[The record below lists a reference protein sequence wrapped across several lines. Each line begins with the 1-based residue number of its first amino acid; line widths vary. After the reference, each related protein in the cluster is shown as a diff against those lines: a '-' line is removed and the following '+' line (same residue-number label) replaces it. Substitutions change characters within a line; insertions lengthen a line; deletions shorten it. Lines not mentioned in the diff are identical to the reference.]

1 MERIFVPEIRS
12 HQLPRTGRGEEAR
25 PADPGDRL
33 DQTDL
38 RVGKARARSDFRS
51 CRRFFSTLFCLV
63 LGTVPGDAI
72 YIEEQSYLNVPEAAK
87 PLDELLPQKGV
98 ESTGGRGMLQINSV
112 YLKRKHNI
120 NFETREV
127 EIIRYVGLPPADAQ
141 PGSQDTTPVWSSYYR
156 ELNSYSVDM
165 SDLALRR
172 LWLSQFIGQE
182 DASTAGGPGMLD
194 IVLPVNVPDW
204 MKRIGVDKPR
214 LRINGSYKLV
224 VEGTRLSGSGTPN
237 GGDTFFPSLH
247 MDQQPAFSVKGSIG
261 RLINIEINSEEG
273 FGTNLK
279 EQLKITYKGEG
290 DELEDDIIQEIEAGN
305 TSLALTGT
313 SLTGYTEDHKGL
325 FGLKMRMKFGGLEVT
340 TIASQEGGSQER
352 QKLGVGTVLTDAVR
366 EDRDI
371 DLHRHFFLLLSD
383 YDSYKDS
390 KNWQAN
396 TSLYLNGG
404 AGRRPVQ
411 VFQFLAGNEEPTLK
425 DTATACP
432 YTRDGAVISERC
444 ERGRW
449 KPMKDGT
456 EFYYDERMR
465 MLTVP
470 SGNRNMSIAVRWQ
483 GDVIKP
489 ASDLSK
495 LILIHSRSAIGVPEL
510 DQLMWR
516 NVYAISRIS
525 KQDKESFRIK
535 MVKNS
540 DSLERSQGDTVT
552 YIRKLGLEKPDKP
565 GQVNI
570 DDPTLFNLDQ
580 GYMVLPCL
588 GGISQDDDAK
598 NCITPMKRV
607 NPETRIYDDNVDEV
621 QSGSTVYKF
630 VITGKQRKST
640 FDVKENSH
648 SVSGSSCIDIE
659 KDTEKLVLNG
669 STVLVRNVDYEV
681 LYETGQITLLSP
693 RAKDPNAD
701 IDVSYECNPPFQIQ
715 DKILLGARAEYKLDG
730 ISDESL
736 LGATLLYKS
745 QSTTAERPELGR
757 EPFNQFLWGFNARLT
772 GNPKWMTSLAN
783 LFPFVQTEAPSKAN
797 FEFEVAQSSYNPNTK
812 ESAYLDNFES
822 SENSLSMPMTIYSW
836 FKASPPAFDDNGKP
850 DETLDFRHQGRFIWH
865 SSRKEPYSNIYGTT
879 GNGYTDS
886 REQTLLQ
893 MTLLPNDNLEGH
905 SWGGVMRALS
915 PGLFNQSRK
924 RTLEVVVFGHEGALT
939 VDMGQ
944 ISEDISIPGLNNAQP
959 DGKLESEID
968 VLAGETVNKNDAGL
982 DGTKLPNEKGVRWEC
997 KPTCYSISTDA
1008 NNLDPGQDNYADPN
1022 GATEESYTVDG
1033 TEGNNKGTQGY
1044 SYDTEDLDRSGVL
1057 DTKNVYLRYVMRLD
1071 SACEA
1076 RFNCEE
1082 MKNGWRKYQIPLYGT
1097 GSRIGANAGESET
1110 QILSNVKIVRAWM
1123 GRLPPRITRSQ
1134 VLLAR
1139 LNILGNNWEEGDR
1152 NRDFEIDSDRFA
1164 SGDLS
1169 DSAAIRL
1176 PPSVPDSNRLKVSVI
1191 NKQEVKSYIP
1201 SPNTKI
1207 ERDTRTDEPLP
1218 ERALVLSYANLH
1230 RGEVVHATR
1239 LLGSD
1244 PKDLTLYD
1252 RIRMEIH
1259 PDSNSVPHSTQYDP
1273 NKNRISFGLRIGK
1286 DQGNRDSKD
1295 YYEIRLHM
1303 DTMGVYDPKQVPLWE
1318 RNSFDVHMKDLSSL
1332 KNDLAY
1338 QAFAGRPVGRRAWNS
1353 GRQDSSLTLSVVGN
1367 PSLARVD
1374 WMSLVIYVDSGAG
1387 VTPQSGEVWVND
1399 LRLEGVDHSLGSS
1412 MRTLL
1417 QLDFSDFVS
1426 VSGNLTYRNGGF
1438 TTMSE
1443 TKTTPANSQTTL
1455 DYNTNLSVQ
1464 ANKVFPDQWGVS
1476 IPLALQYH
1484 GSVSRPF
1491 TKPASDLSL
1500 GGTDF
1505 MDIVRDISDNHLT
1518 IQDAQDSANDVA
1530 NQYSRVYQTTVF
1542 DQKFSAAYK
1551 KDHRSASRINQILF
1565 ERPDLQYSYSSSQR
1579 NEFFSSNQT
1588 RNYNTKVMY
1597 SLSPFD
1603 NKSYKPLSFSDKW
1616 KFMPAF
1622 LSGMDFTPYPDKLNL
1637 TVADLSF
1644 VRTETVNKPR
1654 SETDV
1659 PVAVP
1664 ALYTVELTHGVDL
1677 EWRLLSF
1684 FNFGYRLA
1692 VDRSFDND
1700 HECFD
1705 ETFFG
1710 QESNTGLSPDHKC
1723 NDGTGA
1729 GNGFMASN
1737 LVFAWD
1743 DEERNRGHL
1752 GDEFGI
1758 MYRERNRTQSF
1769 HSDFNPNIFSWL
1781 TLGANF
1787 NSGYHQTR
1795 ADSVKDRYSNGVTSP
1810 EHFDANADHDIKL
1823 NGSLSLPAL
1832 IGPSGD
1838 GKGLLGVF
1846 RKKMEDWRLR
1856 NFDVSY
1862 AVGHKYNNEAFT
1874 YDYLSKNN
1882 DWFSY
1887 YAYQLGW
1894 VYDDIGSL
1902 FSTLFQGEP
1911 NPYWMDYLSA
1921 PDPSL
1926 NSNTTFSHG
1935 VSRSW
1940 DGGTGLTVPWVD
1952 LSMSFNVKYTKEYTL
1967 FRALTASD
1975 TSVVWPDITVTGTF
1989 NDFAGKIP
1997 ALRKTFRSMTS
2008 TTTFNLRKED
2018 KHALFSS
2025 APETDKISYKFDP
2038 LMRLAATTN
2047 KDVRGEL
2054 SFKGGLEKAIDYD
2067 KAQDK
2072 VAFAKYWQKDTL
2084 LPTYTRSKGTNTKRD
2099 AFNVGG
2105 DASIGYDVETQKGIQ
2120 FWRYYVKLE
2129 NNLRL
2134 KVTGSCNYM
2143 YTERTPPDQ
2152 PPRKDQN
2159 VLTLIAKPEMS
2170 YNFTNNVDALFY
2182 TQYKYDKLWHT
2193 PNDESTHELTVHG
2206 EFTMRF

>member
-1 MERIFVPEIRS
+1 MPEHRTHPDGLPAAGKIR
-12 HQLPRTGRGEEAR
+12 LNAGEAR
-25 PADPGDRL
+25 R
-33 DQTDL
+33 
-38 RVGKARARSDFRS
+38 RADFRTF
-51 CRRFFSTLFCLV
+51 RRFFSTLFCLV

-72 YIEEQSYLNVPEAAK
+72 YIEEQSYLNVPDAAK

-98 ESTGGRGMLQINSV
+98 ESTGGQGMLKINST

-120 NFETREV
+120 NFETRQV
-127 EIIRYVGLPPADAQ
+127 EIIRYVSLPPGDAQ
-141 PGSQDTTPVWSSYYR
+141 PGSQDTTPVWSAYYG

-182 DASTAGGPGMLD
+182 DASQAGGPGMLD

-224 VEGTRLSGSGTPN
+224 VEGTRLSGNGAPN
-237 GGDTFFPSLH
+237 GGDTWFPSLH

-290 DELEDDIIQEIEAGN
+290 DELEDDVIQEIEAGN

-313 SLTGYTEDHKGL
+313 SLTGYTESHKGL

-352 QKLGVGTVLTDAVR
+352 QKLGVGTVLTDAAR

-371 DLHRHFFLLLSD
+371 DLHRHFYLKLAD
-383 YDSYKDS
+383 RDAYGNAA
-390 KNWQAN
+390 NWQGTN
-396 TSLYLNGG
+396 PLYLNESQ
-404 AGRRPVQ
+404 GRRPVQ
-411 VFQFLAGNEEPTLK
+411 VFQFLSGQEEPTLK

-432 YTRDGAVISERC
+432 YNRDGSAILERC

-456 EFYYDERMR
+456 DFFYDERMR

-483 GDVIKP
+483 GDFIP
-489 ASDLSK
+489 SATDLSH
-495 LILIHSRSAIGVPEL
+495 LVLIHSRSAIGVPEL
-510 DQLMWR
+510 DDLMWR

-525 KQDKESFRIK
+525 KTDKESFRIK

-540 DSLERSQGDTVT
+540 DSLERGQSDTIT

-570 DDPTLFNLDQ
+570 DDQTLFNLDQ

-588 GGISQDDDAK
+588 GGISRADDSA
-598 NCITPMKRV
+598 NCLTPMKRV
-607 NPETRIYDDNVDEV
+607 NPETRIYTDNVDEL

-630 VITGKQRKST
+630 VITGKQRKSS
-640 FDVKENSH
+640 FDVRETSQ
-648 SVSGSSCIDIE
+648 SVSGSSCVDIE

-715 DKILLGARAEYKLDG
+715 DKILLGTRLEYKLDG
-730 ISDESL
+730 ISDESI

-757 EPFNQFLWGFNARLT
+757 EPFNQFLWGFNARLA
-772 GNPKWMTSLAN
+772 GNPKWMTSAAN

-797 FEFEVAQSSYNPNTK
+797 FEFEVAQSLYNPNTK
-812 ESAYLDNFES
+812 ESAYLDNFEG
-822 SENSLSMPMTIYSW
+822 SENVLSMPMTIYSW

-850 DETLDFRHQGRFIWH
+850 DETLDYRHQGQLIWH
-865 SSRKEPYSNIYGTT
+865 SSRKEPYSNIYGST
-879 GNGYTDS
+879 GNSYTDS

-893 MTLLPNDNLEGH
+893 MSLLPNDNLEGN

-924 RTLEVVVFGHEGALT
+924 RTLEVVVFGREGTLS

-944 ISEDISIPGLNNAQP
+944 ISEDISIPGIKDGQP
-959 DGKLESEID
+959 DGILQSEID
-968 VLAGETVNKNDAGL
+968 VLAGETINKNDAGL
-982 DGTKLPNEKGVRWEC
+982 DGVSGTAEKGGRWEC
-997 KPTCYSISTDA
+997 KPTCYFIPLGAGNT
-1008 NNLDPGQDNYADPN
+1008 DPGQDNYTPPV
-1022 GATEESYTVDG
+1022 GATEEFPTVDG
-1033 TEGNNKGTQGY
+1033 TEKNNSGTQGF

-1057 DTKNVYLRYVMRLD
+1057 DTKNVYLRYVMHLD
-1071 SACEA
+1071 SACES

-1082 MKNGWRKYQIPLYGT
+1082 LKNGWRKYQIPLYGT
-1097 GSRIGANAGESET
+1097 GDRIGATAGENET

-1123 GRLPPRITRSQ
+1123 GHLPSRVTRSQ

-1139 LNILGNNWEEGDR
+1139 LNVVGNNWEEGDR
-1152 NRDFEIDSDRFA
+1152 SHDYEVDADRYA

-1169 DSAAIRL
+1169 DSAAIRVG
-1176 PPSVPDSNRLKVSVI
+1176 PAVPDSNRLKVTVI
-1191 NKQEVKSYIP
+1191 NKQEVKGYQT

-1218 ERALVLSYANLH
+1218 ERSLVLHYENLH
-1230 RGEVVHATR
+1230 QGEAVHATR

-1244 PKDLTLYD
+1244 PKDLTMYD
-1252 RIRMEIH
+1252 RIQMDIH
-1259 PDSNSVPHSTQYDP
+1259 PDSSSAIGAPNYDP
-1273 NKNRISFGLRIGK
+1273 NKNKISFGLRIGK
-1286 DQGNRDSKD
+1286 DQGDRDSKD

-1303 DTMGVYDPKQVPLWE
+1303 DTTAHYDPKHTDLWV
-1318 RNSFDVHMKDLSSL
+1318 RNSIDLPMSVLTSL
-1332 KNDLAY
+1332 KNDALY
-1338 QAFAGRPVGRRAWNS
+1338 RAFNGRPVGRQTWNPARS
-1353 GRQDSSLTLSVVGN
+1353 DSSLTISVVGN
-1367 PSLARVD
+1367 PTLARVD

-1387 VTPQSGEVWVND
+1387 ISSQSGEIWVDD
-1399 LRLEGVDHSLGSS
+1399 LRLQGVDHSVGSS
-1412 MRTLL
+1412 MRTQL
-1417 QLDFSDFVS
+1417 QLDFSDFIN

-1443 TKTTPANSQTTL
+1443 TKATPANSNTTL
-1455 DYNTNLSVQ
+1455 DYNTNVSVF
-1464 ANKVFPDQWGVS
+1464 ANKVFPDQWGIS
-1476 IPLALQYH
+1476 LPLSLQYH
-1484 GSVSRPF
+1484 GSISRPF
-1491 TKPASDLSL
+1491 TEPGSDLTL

-1505 MDIVRDISDNHLT
+1505 MDLVRDISEDHLT
-1518 IQDAQDSANDVA
+1518 IKDKGDSARDVE

-1542 DQKFSAAYK
+1542 EKKLSASYK
-1551 KDHRSASRINQILF
+1551 KDHRSANTLNQIFF
-1565 ERPDLQYSYSSSQR
+1565 ERPDLQYSYSSSKR
-1579 NEFFSSNQT
+1579 SEFFSTNQST
-1588 RNYNTKVMY
+1588 NYDTKVMY
-1597 SLSPFD
+1597 SLSPFE
-1603 NKSYKPLSFSDKW
+1603 NKSYKPLGFTDKW
-1616 KFMPAF
+1616 KLMPAF

-1637 TVADLSF
+1637 TVGDLSF
-1644 VRTETVNKPR
+1644 VRSATVNKPR
-1654 SETDV
+1654 SETDI

-1664 ALYTVELTHGVDL
+1664 AQYTVELTHGVDM

-1684 FNFGYRLA
+1684 FNFGYRMA
-1692 VDRSFDND
+1692 IDRDFDND

-1705 ETFFG
+1705 ESFFG
-1710 QESNTGLSPDHKC
+1710 QEDGHSGQAFSGCD
-1723 NDGTGA
+1723 DGTGKEGGLFA
-1729 GNGFMASN
+1729 HN
-1737 LVFAWD
+1737 LVFAYD
-1743 DEERNRGHL
+1743 GPDHHPGHL
-1752 GDEFGI
+1752 GDDYSI
-1758 MYRERNRTQSF
+1758 LYRERNRTESF
-1769 HSDFNPNIFSWL
+1769 HTDFNPNIFSWL
-1781 TLGANF
+1781 TMGANF

-1795 ADSVKDRYSNGVTSP
+1795 DDSVKSRYSDSVSSP
-1810 EHFDANADHDIKL
+1810 EHFEANADHDVKL
-1823 NGSLSLPAL
+1823 NASLSLPAL

-1846 RKKMEDWRLR
+1846 GKKMEEWRLR

-1862 AVGHKYNNEAFT
+1862 SVGHKYNNEEFT
-1874 YDYLSKNN
+1874 YEYLNSTNH
-1882 DWFSY
+1882 DWLTY

-1894 VYDDIGSL
+1894 VYDSFGSL
-1902 FSTLFQGEP
+1902 FSNLFEGEP
-1911 NPYWMDYLSA
+1911 NPYWMDYLMA
-1921 PDPSL
+1921 PDTSL
-1926 NSNTTFSHG
+1926 HTNSRFSHG
-1935 VSRSW
+1935 VSRTW
-1940 DGGTGLTVPWVD
+1940 DGGTGLTVPGLD
-1952 LSMSFNVKYTKEYTL
+1952 LSMSFNIKYSKEYTL
-1967 FRALTASD
+1967 FRALTPSD
-1975 TSVVWPDITVTGTF
+1975 TSIVWPDLTVTGTF
-1989 NDFAGKIP
+1989 NDFASKLP
-1997 ALRKTFRSMTS
+1997 VLRKNFRSMTS

-2025 APETDKISYKFDP
+2025 SPETEKISYKFDP
-2038 LMRLAATTN
+2038 LVRLAATTN

-2054 SFKGGLEKAIDYD
+2054 SFKGGLEKAVDYD
-2067 KAQDK
+2067 KIPDPSVPGGLRPFLFWAGDTSLIAYVRTKDK
-2072 VAFAKYWQKDTL
+2072 A
-2084 LPTYTRSKGTNTKRD
+2084 TKRD

-2105 DASIGYDVETQKGIQ
+2105 DATISYDVETQKGLQ
-2120 FWRYYVKLE
+2120 FWRYYIKLE

-2134 KVTGSCNYM
+2134 KMTGSANYM
-2143 YTERTPPDQ
+2143 YTERTLPGED
-2152 PPRKDQN
+2152 PRKDQN
-2159 VLTLIAKPEMS
+2159 VLTLIAKPEVS

-2193 PNDESTHELTVHG
+2193 PREESTHELTVHG

>member
-1 MERIFVPEIRS
+1 MERIFVPEHPS
-12 HQLPRTGRGEEAR
+12 HPEPR
-25 PADPGDRL
+25 
-33 DQTDL
+33 
-38 RVGKARARSDFRS
+38 VRSDFRS
-51 CRRFFSTLFCLV
+51 FRRFFSTLFCLV

-98 ESTGGRGMLQINSV
+98 ESTGGRGMLQVNSV
-112 YLKRKHNI
+112 YMKRRHNV

-127 EIIRYVGLPPADAQ
+127 EIIRYVGLPPGDAQ
-141 PGSQDTTPVWSSYYR
+141 PGSQDSTPVWQSYYS

-165 SDLALRR
+165 SELALRR
-172 LWLSQFIGQE
+172 LWLNQFIGKE
-182 DASTAGGPGMLD
+182 DASQAGGPGMLD

-224 VEGTRLSGSGTPN
+224 VEGTRLSGSGAPN

-313 SLTGYTEDHKGL
+313 SLTGYTESHKGL

-352 QKLGVGTVLTDAVR
+352 QKLGVGTVLTDVAR

-371 DLHRHFFLLLSD
+371 DLHRHFFLKLTD
-383 YDSYKDS
+383 RKAYGDS
-390 KNWQAN
+390 KNWQGSN
-396 TSLYLNGG
+396 PLYLNEGQ
-404 AGRRPVQ
+404 GRRPVQ

-425 DTATACP
+425 DTSNACP
-432 YTRDGAVISERC
+432 YTEDGAAMTERC

-456 EFYYDERMR
+456 DFFYDERMR

-483 GDVIKP
+483 GDFLG
-489 ASDLSK
+489 STTDLRN
-495 LILIHSRSAIGVPEL
+495 LILIHSRSAIGVAEL
-510 DQLMWR
+510 DNLMWR

-525 KQDKESFRIK
+525 KQDKESFRIR

-540 DSLERSQGDTVT
+540 DSLERSQGDTIT
-552 YIRKLGLEKPDKP
+552 YIRKLGLEKSDKP

-570 DDPTLFNLDQ
+570 DDQTLFNLDQ

-598 NCITPMKRV
+598 NCLTPMKRV
-607 NPETRIYDDNVDEV
+607 NPETRVYDDNVDEI

-640 FDVKENSH
+640 FDVRETSH

-715 DKILLGARAEYKLDG
+715 DKILLGTRLEYKLDG
-730 ISDESL
+730 ISDESI

-745 QSTTAERPELGR
+745 QSTTSERPELGR
-757 EPFNQFLWGFNARLT
+757 EPFNQFLWGFNARLA
-772 GNPKWMTSLAN
+772 GNPKWMTSAAN

-797 FEFEVAQSSYNPNTK
+797 FEFEVAQSMYNPNTK
-812 ESAYLDNFES
+812 ESAYLDNFEG
-822 SENSLSMPMTIYSW
+822 SENILSMPMTIYSW
-836 FKASPPAFDDNGKP
+836 FKASPPGFDDNGKP
-850 DETLDFRHQGRFIWH
+850 EETLDFRHQGQLIWH
-865 SSRKEPYSNIYGTT
+865 SSRKEPYSSIYGTT
-879 GNGYTDS
+879 GNSYTDS
-886 REQTLLQ
+886 REQTVLQ
-893 MTLLPNDNLEGH
+893 MSLLPNDNLEGN

-924 RTLEVVVFGHEGALT
+924 RTLEVVVFGREGALT

-944 ISEDISIPGLNNAQP
+944 ISEDISVPGLNNGQP

-968 VLAGETVNKNDAGL
+968 VLAGETINKDDNGL
-982 DGTKLPNEKGVRWEC
+982 DGTRTPNEKGVRWEC
-997 KPTCYSISTDA
+997 KPTCYSIPLDE
-1008 NNLDPGQDNYADPN
+1008 NNLDPGQDNYKEPV
-1022 GATEESYTVDG
+1022 GATEESYQVNG

-1057 DTKNVYLRYVMRLD
+1057 DQKNVYLRYVMHLD

-1097 GSRIGANAGESET
+1097 GNRIGATAGESET

-1123 GRLPPRITRSQ
+1123 GRLPSRVTRSQ

-1139 LNILGNNWEEGDR
+1139 LNIVGNNWEEGDR
-1152 NRDFEIDSDRFA
+1152 NKDFEIDADRFA
-1164 SGDLS
+1164 TGDLS
-1169 DSAAIRL
+1169 DSAAIRVG
-1176 PPSVPDSNRLKVSVI
+1176 PSVPDSNRLKVTII
-1191 NKQEVKSYIP
+1191 NKQEVKGYQP

-1218 ERALVLSYANLH
+1218 ERSLVLRYDNLH
-1230 RGEVVHATR
+1230 RGEAVHATR

-1259 PDSNSVPHSTQYDP
+1259 PDSSSVPGVANYDP
-1273 NKNRISFGLRIGK
+1273 SKNKISFGLRIGK

-1303 DTMGVYDPKQVPLWE
+1303 DTAGTYDPKHVALWE
-1318 RNSFDVHMKDLSSL
+1318 RNSFDIRMQDLTSL
-1332 KNDLAY
+1332 KNDKQYLA
-1338 QAFAGRPVGRRAWNS
+1338 FTGRPVSRPAWHS

-1367 PSLARVD
+1367 PTLSRVD

-1387 VTPQSGEVWVND
+1387 VTAQSGEIWVND

-1412 MRTLL
+1412 MRTQL
-1417 QLDFSDFVS
+1417 QLDFSDFVN

-1443 TKTTPANSQTTL
+1443 TKATPANSQTTV
-1455 DYNTNLSVQ
+1455 DYNTNLSVF
-1464 ANKVFPDQWGVS
+1464 ANKVFPDQWAVS
-1476 IPLALQYH
+1476 LPLSLQYH
-1484 GSVSRPF
+1484 GSISRPF
-1491 TKPASDLSL
+1491 TKPASDLNL

-1505 MDIVRDISDNHLT
+1505 MDIVRDIADEHLT
-1518 IQDAQDSANDVA
+1518 ILGAGDSANDVA

-1542 DQKFSAAYK
+1542 EEKLSAAYK
-1551 KDHRSASRINQILF
+1551 KDHRSANLINQILF
-1565 ERPDLQYSYSSSQR
+1565 ERPDLQYSYSSSKR
-1579 NEFFSSNQT
+1579 NEFFTSNQS

-1597 SLSPFD
+1597 SLSPFE
-1603 NKSYKPLSFSDKW
+1603 NKAYKPLAFTDKW

-1622 LSGMDFTPYPDKLNL
+1622 LSGVDFTPYPDKLNL
-1637 TVADLSF
+1637 TVGDLSF
-1644 VRTETVNKPR
+1644 VRTETVDKPR
-1654 SETDV
+1654 TDTDI

-1664 ALYTVELTHGVDL
+1664 PIYTVEMTHGVDL
-1677 EWRLLSF
+1677 EWRLLTF
-1684 FNFGYRLA
+1684 FNFGYRIA
-1692 VDRSFDND
+1692 VDRSYDND

-1705 ETFFG
+1705 ESFFG
-1710 QESNTGLSPDHKC
+1710 QDENSAHIGNDAGCD
-1723 NDGTGA
+1723 DGTGQA
-1729 GNGFMASN
+1729 GGFFAHN
-1737 LVFAWD
+1737 LIFALD
-1743 DEERNRGHL
+1743 DGDHHEGHL
-1752 GDEFGI
+1752 GDWYGI
-1758 MYRERNRTQSF
+1758 LYRERNRTESF
-1769 HSDFNPNIFSWL
+1769 HTDFNPNIFSWL
-1781 TLGANF
+1781 TMGANF
-1787 NSGYHQTR
+1787 NSGYRQTR

-1810 EHFDANADHDIKL
+1810 EHFRADADHDIKL
-1823 NGSLSLPAL
+1823 NASLSLPAL

-1838 GKGLLGVF
+1838 GKGILGIF

-1862 AVGHKYNNEAFT
+1862 SVGHKYNNEEFT
-1874 YDYLSKNN
+1874 YQYLYDHNP
-1882 DWFSY
+1882 DWASY

-1894 VYDDIGSL
+1894 MYKDFGSM
-1902 FSTLFQGEP
+1902 FRTLFEGEP
-1911 NPYWMDYLSA
+1911 DPYWMDYLQA
-1921 PDPSL
+1921 PDTSL
-1926 NSNTTFSHG
+1926 HTNTQFNHG
-1935 VSRSW
+1935 VSRAW
-1940 DGGTGLTVPWVD
+1940 DGGTGLTVPWID

-1967 FRALTASD
+1967 FRALTPSD
-1975 TSVVWPDITVTGTF
+1975 TSVVWPDLTVTGTF
-1989 NDFAGKIP
+1989 NDFASKLP
-1997 ALRKTFRSMTS
+1997 FLRKTFRSMTS

-2025 APETDKISYKFDP
+2025 TPETEKISYKFDP
-2038 LMRLAATTN
+2038 LVRLAATTN

-2054 SFKGGLEKAIDYD
+2054 SLKGGLENAIDYD
-2067 KAQDK
+2067 KAASGQ
-2072 VAFAKYWQKDTL
+2072 KYSRFWLKDTL
-2084 LPTYTRSKGTNTKRD
+2084 LTAYTRDAGKHTNRD

-2105 DASIGYDVETQKGIQ
+2105 DGSISYDVETQKGLQ
-2120 FWRYYVKLE
+2120 FWRYYIKLE

-2134 KVTGSCNYM
+2134 KVTGSANYIV
-2143 YTERTPPDQ
+2143 TEKTLPGESPM
-2152 PPRKDQN
+2152 KDQN
-2159 VLTLIAKPEMS
+2159 QLTVIARPEVS
-2170 YNFTNNVDALFY
+2170 YNFTNNVDALFF

-2193 PNDESTHELTVHG
+2193 PNDESTHELTIHG

>member
-1 MERIFVPEIRS
+1 MPECHS
-12 HQLPRTGRGEEAR
+12 HSSGAR
-25 PADPGDRL
+25 VSKTRQRPKPFRDRP
-33 DQTDL
+33 
-38 RVGKARARSDFRS
+38 DFRGY
-51 CRRFFSTLFCLV
+51 RRLFSTLFCLIM
-63 LGTVPGDAI
+63 GTVPGDAI
-72 YIEEQSYLNVPEAAK
+72 YIEKENYLNVPDAAQ

-98 ESTGGRGMLQINSV
+98 ESTGGRGMLQVNST
-112 YLKRKHNI
+112 YLKRKHNV

-127 EIIRYVGLPPADAQ
+127 EIIRYVGLPPAEAR
-141 PGSQDTTPVWSSYYR
+141 PGSQDTTPLWQSYYR
-156 ELNSYSVDM
+156 ELNAYSVDM

-172 LWLSQFIGQE
+172 LWLSQFIGKE
-182 DASTAGGPGMLD
+182 DASQAGGPGMLD

-224 VEGTRLSGSGTPN
+224 VEGTRLSGNGAPN

-313 SLTGYTEDHKGL
+313 SLTGYTESHKGL

-352 QKLGVGTVLTDAVR
+352 QKLGVGTVITDVAR

-371 DLHRHFFLLLSD
+371 DLHKHFFLLLSD
-383 YDSYKDS
+383 YDSYKVS
-390 KNWQAN
+390 TNWGPSQ
-396 TSLYLNGG
+396 LYLNGG
-404 AGRRPVQ
+404 QGRMPIQ
-411 VFQFLAGNEEPTLK
+411 VYQLLTGNEQPNLK
-425 DTATACP
+425 DTAVACP
-432 YTRDGAVISERC
+432 YNRDGSPILERC

-449 KPMKDGT
+449 MQMKTSDY
-456 EFYYDERMR
+456 YYDERMR

-470 SGNRNMSIAVRWQ
+470 SGNRNMSIAVRWT

-489 ASDLSK
+489 ASDDRRR
-495 LILIHSRSAIGVPEL
+495 ILIHSRSAIGVPEL

-516 NVYAISRIS
+516 NVYAINRIS

-540 DSLERSQGDTVT
+540 DSLERGPGGPEDSIT
-552 YIRKLGLEKPDKP
+552 YIRRLGLEKQDKP
-565 GQVNI
+565 GQVDI
-570 DDPTLFNLDQ
+570 DNPTLFNLDQ

-588 GGISQDDDAK
+588 GGISQADDAQ

-621 QSGSTVYKF
+621 LSGSTVYKF

-640 FDVKENSH
+640 FDVKETSQ

-669 STVLVRNVDYEV
+669 STVLVRGVDYEV

-715 DKILLGARAEYKLDG
+715 DKILLGTRLEYKLDG

-757 EPFNQFLWGFNARLT
+757 EPFNQFLWGFNARLA
-772 GNPKWMTSLAN
+772 GNPKWMTSAAN
-783 LFPFVQTEAPSKAN
+783 LFPFVQTEAPSKVN
-797 FEFEVAQSSYNPNTK
+797 FEFEVAQSSYNPNPK
-812 ESAYLDNFES
+812 GSAYLDNFEN
-822 SENSLSMPMTIYSW
+822 SENNLSMPMTLYSW
-836 FKASPPAFDDNGKP
+836 FKASPPGFDGNGKP
-850 DETLDFRHQGRFIWH
+850 DETLDYRHQGEFIWH
-865 SSRKEPYSNIYGTT
+865 SSRKAQYSTIYGST

-893 MTLLPNDNLEGH
+893 MTLQPNDNLDGH

-924 RTLEVVVFGHEGALT
+924 RTLEVVVFGNEGVLS
-939 VDMGQ
+939 VDLGQ
-944 ISEDISIPGLNNAQP
+944 ISEDISIPGKNNGKP
-959 DGKLESEID
+959 DGVTESEID
-968 VLAGETVNKNDAGL
+968 VQAGDIINNTDYGL
-982 DGTKLPNEKGVRWEC
+982 DGVPSGPLERAVRWEC
-997 KPTCYSISTDA
+997 KPTCYATPVSAFND
-1008 NNLDPGQDNYADPN
+1008 DKGRDDYKEPEGV
-1022 GATEESYTVDG
+1022 TEENYTVNG
-1033 TEGNNKGTQGY
+1033 TENNNKGTQGY

-1057 DTKNVYLRYVMRLD
+1057 DQKNVYLRYTMRLD

-1076 RFNCEE
+1076 RNYCEV
-1082 MKNGWRKYQIPLYGT
+1082 MNHGWRKYQIPLYGT
-1097 GSRIGANAGESET
+1097 GSRIGATVGETET
-1110 QILSNVKIVRAWM
+1110 QILSNVKIVRAWL
-1123 GRLPPRITRSQ
+1123 GRLPSRVTSTQ
-1134 VLLAR
+1134 VQLAR
-1139 LNILGNNWEEGDR
+1139 LNIVGNNWEEGDR
-1152 NRDFEIDSDRFA
+1152 NRNYEIDSDRFA
-1164 SGDLS
+1164 TGDLG
-1169 DSAAIRL
+1169 DSSAIRV
-1176 PPSVPDSNRLKVSVI
+1176 PPSQPDSNRLKVSVI
-1191 NKQEVKSYIP
+1191 NKQEVKGYAQ
-1201 SPNTKI
+1201 SPNVAN

-1218 ERALVLSYANLH
+1218 ERALVLKYDNLH

-1244 PKDLTLYD
+1244 PKDLTMYD

-1259 PDSNSVPHSTQYDP
+1259 PDSNSVPGTADYDP
-1273 NKNRISFGLRIGK
+1273 RQNKVSFGLRIGK

-1295 YYEIRLHM
+1295 YYEIRIHM
-1303 DTMGVYDPKQVPLWE
+1303 DTNGTYDPRQLALWE
-1318 RNSFDVHMKDLSSL
+1318 RNSFDIRMRDLTSL
-1332 KNDLAY
+1332 KNDPGYAALAS
-1338 QAFAGRPVGRRAWNS
+1338 RPVSHQAWHS

-1367 PSLARVD
+1367 PNLARVD
-1374 WMSLVIYVDSGAG
+1374 WMSLVVYVDSGAA
-1387 VTPQSGEVWVND
+1387 VTQQNGEIWVND

-1412 MRTLL
+1412 MRTQL

-1443 TKTTPANSQTTL
+1443 TKATPANSQTTL
-1455 DYNTNLSVQ
+1455 DYNTNLSVL

-1476 IPLALQYH
+1476 MPLALQYH
-1484 GSVSRPF
+1484 GSISRPF
-1491 TKPASDLSL
+1491 TRPTSDLSL

-1505 MDIVRDISDNHLT
+1505 MDLVRDIADDHLT
-1518 IQDAQDSANDVA
+1518 IKDADDSAKDVE

-1542 DQKFSAAYK
+1542 EEKFSAAYK
-1551 KDHRSASRINQILF
+1551 KEHRSANRMNQIFF

-1579 NEFFSSNQT
+1579 NEFFSSNQS
-1588 RNYNTKVMY
+1588 RNYNTKAMY

-1603 NKSYKPLSFSDKW
+1603 NKAYKPLSFSEKW
-1616 KFMPAF
+1616 KYMPGF

-1654 SETDV
+1654 TATDV
-1659 PVAVP
+1659 PVTVP

-1677 EWRLLSF
+1677 EWRLFSF

-1710 QESNTGLSPDHKC
+1710 QEGNAGRSAAEQCD
-1723 NDGTGA
+1723 DGTGS
-1729 GNGFMASN
+1729 GGGFMASN

-1743 DEERNRGHL
+1743 DPQRNAAHNGE
-1752 GDEFGI
+1752 DFGI
-1758 MYRERNRTQSF
+1758 LYRERNRTQSF
-1769 HSDFNPNIFSWL
+1769 HTDFNPNIFSWL
-1781 TLGANF
+1781 TMGANF
-1787 NSGYHQTR
+1787 NSGFHQTR
-1795 ADSVKDRYSNGVTSP
+1795 ADSVKDRYTSEVTSK

-1838 GKGLLGVF
+1838 GKGLLGGF
-1846 RKKMEDWRLR
+1846 RKRMEDWRLR
-1856 NFDVSY
+1856 NFDLTYS
-1862 AVGHKYNNEAFT
+1862 VGHKYNNEAFT
-1874 YDYLSKNN
+1874 YAYLDEHNN
-1882 DWFSY
+1882 WLSY

-1894 VYDDIGSL
+1894 VYDDFASL
-1902 FSTLFQGEP
+1902 FTKLFEGEP
-1911 NPYWMDYLSA
+1911 NPGWMDYLMA
-1921 PDPSL
+1921 PDPDIKTT
-1926 NSNTTFSHG
+1926 NTFSHS

-1940 DGGTGLTVPWVD
+1940 DGGTGVTVPWVD
-1952 LSMSFNVKYTKEYTL
+1952 LSLSFNIKYTKEYTL
-1967 FRALTASD
+1967 FRSLTPSD
-1975 TSVVWPDITVTGTF
+1975 TSVVWPDLTVTGTF
-1989 NDFAGKIP
+1989 NDFANKIP
-1997 ALRKTFRSMTS
+1997 VLRKTFRSMTS

-2018 KHALFSS
+2018 KHSLFSS

-2054 SFKGGLEKAIDYD
+2054 SFKGGLEKA
-2067 KAQDK
+2067 
-2072 VAFAKYWQKDTL
+2072 
-2084 LPTYTRSKGTNTKRD
+2084 
-2099 AFNVGG
+2099 
-2105 DASIGYDVETQKGIQ
+2105 
-2120 FWRYYVKLE
+2120 
-2129 NNLRL
+2129 
-2134 KVTGSCNYM
+2134 
-2143 YTERTPPDQ
+2143 
-2152 PPRKDQN
+2152 
-2159 VLTLIAKPEMS
+2159 
-2170 YNFTNNVDALFY
+2170 
-2182 TQYKYDKLWHT
+2182 
-2193 PNDESTHELTVHG
+2193 
-2206 EFTMRF
+2206 